1 MLESVP
7 NVALKD
13 RIAALLRAE
22 IFSGRMEDGAEIT
35 QEEVAT
41 ALSVSRIPVREAFLQ
56 LENEGLLQRLPTRR
70 VRIAGITAQR
80 MEQNFRFL
88 AAVESEIARMGTFAP
103 ADLERLESILHA
115 CKETLEQNDTEGLYQ
130 TEEAFHLSLA
140 APLNNPT
147 LQQLYSNQRR
157 SLLAGAARNMHLDW
171 EALLAA
177 DEQILNAVKK
187 PCASELDHRIR
198 AYYDMLMQF
207 AAKEASVWNS

>member
-22 IFSGRMEDGAEIT
+22 IFAGRMEDGAEIT

-70 VRIAGITAQR
+70 VRVVGITAQR

-88 AAVESEIARMGTFAP
+88 AAVESEIAQLGTFAP
-103 ADLERLESILHA
+103 ADIARLESNLHS
-115 CKETLEQNDTEGLYQ
+115 CKEALGQNNAERMYQ
-130 TEEAFHLSLA
+130 SEEAFHLSLA

-157 SLLAGAARNMHLDW
+157 SLLAGSARNMHPDW
-171 EALLAA
+171 EALLAV
-177 DEQILNAVKK
+177 DEQILHAVKE
-187 PCASELDHRIR
+187 PGASELDHSIR
-198 AYYDMLMQF
+198 AYYEMLMQF
-207 AAKEASVWNS
+207 AAKEASVWNN